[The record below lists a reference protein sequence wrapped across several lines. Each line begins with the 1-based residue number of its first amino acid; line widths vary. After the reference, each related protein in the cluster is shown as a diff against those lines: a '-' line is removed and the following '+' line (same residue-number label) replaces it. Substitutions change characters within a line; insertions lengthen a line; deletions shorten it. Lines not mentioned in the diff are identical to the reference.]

1 MVYSFHMWQVIKKVI
16 ISWIK
21 LQFRGNPLV
30 ENTNE
35 YVGKFASALQVGMIG
50 AVSVMSIAFI
60 GSFIFI
66 IGALRGWF

>member
-1 MVYSFHMWQVIKKVI
+1 MWQLFKTI
-16 ISWIK
+16 ILNWIK
-21 LQFRGNPLV
+21 SHFRGNPLV

-50 AVSVMSIAFI
+50 AVSVIAIAFI

-66 IGALRGWF
+66 VGALRGWF